1 MSSWLKDLDPVPL
14 VERLLDKSR
23 GGRLKWE
30 PTADAKAFV
39 ASIGGEAT
47 FRIRLVEVEDID
59 DHGRTITVEDPRLD
73 MLDEKG
79 CLLWDI
85 RNVEGGALSRLYEV
99 ARRIGNRLDEMSE
112 RETFLKKLRQYPVDR
127 ALSRVGDVRKG
138 RDFWDLVQYVLRA
151 LEKP

>member
-47 FRIRLVEVEDID
+47 FRIRLVEAEDID
-59 DHGRTITVEDPRLD
+59 EYGRPVTVEVPRLD
-73 MLDEKG
+73 MLDDKG
-79 CLLWDI
+79 RLLWDI
-85 RNVEGGALSRLYEV
+85 RSTRAVPFRVS
-99 ARRIGNRLDEMSE
+99 
-112 RETFLKKLRQYPVDR
+112 TKLREGSVTTSMNGWPLPFKHSKDSSSDVAVAHPRELGYSAPR
-127 ALSRVGDVRKG
+127 AASVPRVEEERS
-138 RDFWDLVQYVLRA
+138 A
-151 LEKP
+151 

>member
-1 MSSWLKDLDPVPL
+1 MSSELKDLDPVPL

-23 GGRLKWE
+23 SGRLEWE
-30 PTADAKAFV
+30 PTADAKVFV

-59 DHGRTITVEDPRLD
+59 DHGRTITIEDPRLD

-99 ARRIGNRLDEMSE
+99 ARRIGNRLEQ
-112 RETFLKKLRQYPVDR
+112 ETFLKKLRRYPVER
-127 ALSRVGDVRKG
+127 ALSRVGDVRKE
-138 RDFWDLVQYVLRA
+138 RNFRDLVQYVLQA